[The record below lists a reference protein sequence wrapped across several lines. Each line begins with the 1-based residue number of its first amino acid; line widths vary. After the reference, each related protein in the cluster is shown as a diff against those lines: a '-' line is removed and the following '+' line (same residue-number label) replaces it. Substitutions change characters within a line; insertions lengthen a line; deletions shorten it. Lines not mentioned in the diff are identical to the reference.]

1 MVKMTPAA
9 LAGTVQLIGVLS
21 YAPKG
26 HRFDSSSGHIP
37 KLRV

>member
-9 LAGTVQLIGVLS
+9 LASTVQLIGVLS
-21 YAPKG
+21 YAPEG
-26 HRFDSSSGHIP
+26 HRFDSWSGHIP